1 MKLKHDKV
9 MQENYDKHNQVLLDE
24 PEAE

>member
-9 MQENYDKHNQVLLDE
+9 RQENYDKHKQVLLDE